1 MPEVVRR
8 TPARRQTVWAALLR
22 KEWCEQR
29 WRFFLSTVVLGGLL
43 AGLLRAQ
50 VIPSL
55 EAATLIYGPVGLV
68 LVIFLAAGPVAAER
82 ADRTWEFLIA
92 QPVSRSQVVL
102 AKWAMGVFQLA
113 GTMVIAT
120 IAGLL
125 ALESRG
131 FRIMPRAPEFYG
143 QNPAEAFMVWGATHP
158 ALSLCLFAAVGTIAM
173 VCWFTPLC
181 LLLMRARN
189 EFTAVLGGLL
199 VTIALLLWLGQFH
212 YISSAIPSG
221 QTFTFWQSIHIGD
234 IDSVLAWVAVLNPL
248 SPLVLILVPDY
259 LYFLLL
265 LLALLVDVVIWIVL
279 PLWCARR
286 NSGRLIEKWMG
297 A

>member
-1 MPEVVRR
+1 
-8 TPARRQTVWAALLR
+8 
-22 KEWCEQR
+22 
-29 WRFFLSTVVLGGLL
+29 
-43 AGLLRAQ
+43 
-50 VIPSL
+50 
-55 EAATLIYGPVGLV
+55 
-68 LVIFLAAGPVAAER
+68 
-82 ADRTWEFLIA
+82 
-92 QPVSRSQVVL
+92 
-102 AKWAMGVFQLA
+102 
-113 GTMVIAT
+113 
-120 IAGLL
+120 
-125 ALESRG
+125 
-131 FRIMPRAPEFYG
+131 
-143 QNPAEAFMVWGATHP
+143 
-158 ALSLCLFAAVGTIAM
+158 
-173 VCWFTPLC
+173 
-181 LLLMRARN
+181 MRARN

-199 VTIALLLWLGQFH
+199 LTIALLLWLGQFH